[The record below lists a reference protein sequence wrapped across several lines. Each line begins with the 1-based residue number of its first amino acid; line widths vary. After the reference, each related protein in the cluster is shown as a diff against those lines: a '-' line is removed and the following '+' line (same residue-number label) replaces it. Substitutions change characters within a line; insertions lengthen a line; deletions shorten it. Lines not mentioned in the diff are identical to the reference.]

1 MDFLTSKILLLP
13 FNIFSTYYFQAL
25 MKPAAS
31 FIVSVA
37 RGALI
42 SGILIYILPA
52 AGDADAIW
60 FSMPL
65 TELIV
70 AIYVTVMMMK
80 YTKETL

>member
-1 MDFLTSKILLLP
+1 
-13 FNIFSTYYFQAL
+13 

-52 AGDADAIW
+52 AAGADEIW